1 MTEQI
6 SPEVLTAAL
15 WLSLHRDECPNP
27 IIPFV
32 RKRFSLTAL
41 EAITALKQGR
51 MLARSVNKG
60 DQCHER

>member
-27 IIPFV
+27 IVHLFASAS
-32 RKRFSLTAL
+32 RSLRWRRL
-41 EAITALKQGR
+41 LR
-51 MLARSVNKG
+51 LNKG
-60 DQCHER
+60 VFLPDRSTREDQCNER